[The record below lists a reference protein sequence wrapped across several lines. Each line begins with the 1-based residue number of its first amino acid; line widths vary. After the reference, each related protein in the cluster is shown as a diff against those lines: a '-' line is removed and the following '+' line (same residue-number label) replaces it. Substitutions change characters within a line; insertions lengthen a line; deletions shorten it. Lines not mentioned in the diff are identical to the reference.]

1 MMKCQTRWDWR
12 QCATENSW
20 LNKQRERIPK
30 ARQPAAKQSWPIRP
44 RKRAD
49 LLCTKVSAV
58 GLWSHNFPL
67 TTREIARAMTDHRRS
82 SKWLTSASPGI
93 LLAVPSEI
101 DTMHSLIRNNTSSTI
116 HGILSTNSTEL
127 PHTPTPAKKKK
138 KKKRKLSGVL
148 HQGRPK

>member
-1 MMKCQTRWDWR
+1 MMKCQTRRDWR

-30 ARQPAAKQSWPIRP
+30 AGQPAAKQSWPIRP

-49 LLCTKVSAV
+49 LCTKVSAV

-101 DTMHSLIRNNTSSTI
+101 YTIHSLIRNNTSST
-116 HGILSTNSTEL
+116 LQVFYPLTRLTL
-127 PHTPTPAKKKK
+127 PSQQKKKK
-138 KKKRKLSGVL
+138 NLSGVL